1 LLALTQKQTAGWAVC
16 LLSDRWGT
24 IDDFYFG
31 GVKMK
36 KLGWGLGMSGWLIS
50 MFLILQTGCE

>member
-1 LLALTQKQTAGWAVC
+1 
-16 LLSDRWGT
+16 
-24 IDDFYFG
+24 
-31 GVKMK
+31 MK